1 MTMSIECFAALAAG
15 QALEPFA
22 YEPPALGPEDVEI
35 TITHCGICHSDIHMI
50 DNEWDVSC
58 YPLVPGH
65 EIIGHVSAAGAGV
78 KVVRVGDRV
87 GVGWQC
93 ASCLNCEW
101 CRCGEEPCCAQ
112 TVETC
117 VGRHGGF
124 ARAIRVDGRFVHR
137 IPEAL
142 ESSTAAPLLC
152 AGATVY
158 TPLKAHVRAPSRVG
172 VIGIGGLGHLAIRFA
187 RAFGSEVTAFS
198 TTPEKETEAR
208 EFGADHFVLS
218 NDAGQME
225 RAAGS
230 FDFLLSTVTA
240 KLDWPVWVGLLRP
253 KGVLCLVGASPGT
266 LDIPPAS
273 LIIGQRMVCGSAIGS
288 RSTIREMLDF
298 AARHGITPRIECMPL
313 SEVNAALDKVRGNRA
328 RYRVVLTV

>member
-1 MTMSIECFAALAAG
+1 MSIECFAALAAG
-15 QALEPFA
+15 RALEPFR
-22 YEPPALGPEDVEI
+22 YDPPALGPGDVEI

-50 DNEWDVSC
+50 DNDWDISH

-65 EIIGHVSAAGAGV
+65 EIIGRVSATGSNV
-78 KVVRVGDRV
+78 KVVSVCDRV

-93 ASCLNCEW
+93 GSCMDCEW
-101 CRCGEEPCCAQ
+101 CRRGEEPCCAQ
-112 TVETC
+112 TVGTC

-124 ARAIRVDGRFVHR
+124 ARAIRVDGRFVHG

-142 ESSTAAPLLC
+142 ESSVAAPLLC

-158 TPLKAHVRAPSRVG
+158 TPLKAHVGAASRVG

-198 TTPEKETEAR
+198 TTPEKEREAR
-208 EFGADHFVLS
+208 KLGADHFVLS
-218 NDAGQME
+218 NDSGQME

-230 FDFLLSTVTA
+230 FDFLLSAVTA

-266 LDIPPAS
+266 LEIPPAA
-273 LIIGQRMVCGSAIGS
+273 LIVGQRTVCGSAIGS
-288 RSTIREMLDF
+288 RSMIREMLDF
-298 AARHGITPRIECMPL
+298 AARHGITPRVESMPL
-313 SEVNAALDKVRGNRA
+313 SEVNAALDKVRSNRA